1 MRNLILLLMV
11 VCVAHTARHSLKNF
25 YTVSTGVSNFPEF
38 VFLGV
43 IDDTE
48 FCYCNISKTIV
59 EGKSDWFK
67 EWLQNQDNFKSFQE
81 MCFGQGAKDTKIA
94 LSDFMLDLNLHEG
107 VHILQSFSGCEIDYY
122 KNQSSSFTRVG
133 FDGEDFLTLDMNSLA
148 WIPQNNRAA
157 SIKHKWD
164 LKTEWTKSIHY
175 YYTIYCPILL
185 SELLKVSKM
194 SLQKTVLPTVSLL
207 QKTPSSPVSCHAT
220 GFYPESAVMFWRRSE
235 EEIHEGVEH
244 RDILPN
250 HDETFQMETVLD
262 VSLIPLE
269 DWGKYDCVFQLY
281 GVSNDIITPLD
292 KTIIKTNQKESIS
305 TAAPIAASLVFVVLI
320 IIAVIIYIYFRK
332 KDSHNSTELTAS
344 LNQET

>member
-94 LSDFMLDLNLHEG
+94 LSDFMLDLNLHE
-107 VHILQSFSGCEIDYY
+107 
-122 KNQSSSFTRVG
+122 
-133 FDGEDFLTLDMNSLA
+133 
-148 WIPQNNRAA
+148 
-157 SIKHKWD
+157 
-164 LKTEWTKSIHY
+164 
-175 YYTIYCPILL
+175 
-185 SELLKVSKM
+185 
-194 SLQKTVLPTVSLL
+194 VLPTVSLL